1 MNTLKCV
8 VYLKKLYLLYEYTV
22 KCVVY
27 LKKLYLQY
35 LLYEYPVVVMGNK
48 LSVLC
53 RLLGSVQIQIE
64 IIKKVGV
71 LPIWILKSNVLSV

>member
-8 VYLKKLYLLYEYTV
+8 VYLKKLYLLYEY
-22 KCVVY
+22 
-27 LKKLYLQY
+27 
-35 LLYEYPVVVMGNK
+35 PIVVMGNK

>member
-27 LKKLYLQY
+27 LKKLYL
-35 LLYEYPVVVMGNK
+35 LYEYPIVVMGNK